1 MPPSGVNAA
10 AFVSSFC
17 PPLRPSRLVGCRPVS
32 GVLPRRAVAAGVAA
46 AARPPLMAAA
56 DVAADSAATPAAPS
70 SPPTVSSVPAS
81 PPTAGTPGTV
91 TRPTDAPSR
100 ISGARPVALVVGA
113 TGRLGSAVV
122 EELRAAGGWD
132 IICHSRQPRKAE
144 APAGTDSSAGGGG
157 GGAGGGVGAAA
168 AVSTTG
174 QVVAVED
181 LHADLVS
188 TSAEDLLVAA
198 AGLSP
203 NRRLDAV
210 LWAAAGGRKSPPA
223 AVEGAALPAMAA
235 ALAKC
240 GVVRAGRAALD
251 GGGGDAG
258 PTEATLF
265 DWADPSR
272 AAADAAR
279 WAPLDD
285 VIMGGSSSSTLRA
298 VGARADGASS
308 DASGDGPCA
317 LFAGTLRTAN
327 RGGFAQSR
335 ARLEPALN
343 LSGYDGL
350 ALTVRG
356 DGRDYK
362 VNLKNDDTPEIT
374 FQAQFSTTATSTSST
389 TGSAGG
395 ERWHRVTLPWADFL
409 PVRRGRL
416 LHGDGGATYGRTL
429 DTAVL
434 SSVAVLCSKLSAGGL
449 PSPSFHPGAFSLA
462 IRSIK
467 AYRAAPPVIVVAS
480 AAAVTRPGWTAEQV
494 AANPGAAT
502 IPIVR
507 LNPGGVLGAKA
518 VGEEGV
524 RASGTSYAIIR
535 ATALVDGESPPSRAV
550 LMEQG
555 DTAVGRLSRA
565 DMARVMVAAAGE
577 PAAAWKTWEV
587 RERVDMEGNAQQ
599 LVEGMR
605 TMRLDE

>member
-1 MPPSGVNAA
+1 MATPD
-10 AFVSSFC
+10 
-17 PPLRPSRLVGCRPVS
+17 
-32 GVLPRRAVAAGVAA
+32 VAAGSAA
-46 AARPPLMAAA
+46 APA
-56 DVAADSAATPAAPS
+56 VA
-70 SPPTVSSVPAS
+70 SPPSTESPAPAS
-81 PPTAGTPGTV
+81 PPAAAAPGTV

-122 EELRAAGGWD
+122 EELHAAGGWD
-132 IICHSRQPRKAE
+132 IICHSRQPRKAD
-144 APAGTDSSAGGGG
+144 APAGTDGSAGGGG

-168 AVSTTG
+168 VASATG
-174 QVVAVED
+174 QMVAVED
-181 LHADLVS
+181 LYADLV
-188 TSAEDLLVAA
+188 TTPAEDLLAAA

-210 LWAAAGGRKSPPA
+210 LWAAAGGRRSPPA
-223 AVEGAALPAMAA
+223 AVEGTALPAMAA
-235 ALAKC
+235 ALAKS
-240 GVVRAGRAALD
+240 GV
-251 GGGGDAG
+251 
-258 PTEATLF
+258 ATLF
-265 DWADPSR
+265 DWADPLR

-285 VIMGGSSSSTLRA
+285 VIMGGLSSSTLRA
-298 VGARADGASS
+298 VGTSADGAGN
-308 DASGDGPCA
+308 DASDYGPCA

-327 RGGFAQSR
+327 RGGFAQAR
-335 ARLEPALN
+335 ARLEPAIN

-350 ALTVRG
+350 VLTVRG

-374 FQAQFSTTATSTSST
+374 FQAQFSTSDTSTSSS
-389 TGSAGG
+389 TGPAGHD
-395 ERWHRVTLPWADFL
+395 RWHRVTLPWDDFL

-429 DTAVL
+429 DTAAL

-449 PSPSFHPGAFSLA
+449 PSPSFRPGAFSLA

-467 AYRAAPPVIVVAS
+467 AYRAAPPVMVVAS

-518 VGEEGV
+518 AGEEGV
-524 RASGTSYAIIR
+524 RGSGVSYAIIR
-535 ATALVDGESPPSRAV
+535 ATALVDGESPPSRSI

-565 DMARVMVAAAGE
+565 DMARVMVMAARE

-587 RERVDMEGNAQQ
+587 RERVSVEGSAQQ
-599 LVEGMR
+599 LVEEMK